1 MYLRPSSQPSAGRAV
16 HQLDLAF
23 GRNMRRALFI
33 ITGVSVVFTT
43 LAFGHIMYHDTV
55 HMLARHEESH
65 LFVAVHTVVAA
76 ALGVLSLPGADL
88 LLSGGPPQIP
98 RL

>member
-1 MYLRPSSQPSAGRAV
+1 MK
-16 HQLDLAF
+16 
-23 GRNMRRALFI
+23 RALFI

-65 LFVAVHTVVAA
+65 LFLAVHTLVAA
-76 ALGVLSLPGADL
+76 ALGVLSLLGAYL
-88 LLSGGPPQIP
+88 LLSGGPPQNP
-98 RL
+98 S

>member
-1 MYLRPSSQPSAGRAV
+1 MKRT
-16 HQLDLAF
+16 
-23 GRNMRRALFI
+23 LFI

-65 LFVAVHTVVAA
+65 LFLAVHTLVAA
-76 ALGVLSLPGADL
+76 ALGVLSLLGAYL
-88 LLSGGPPQIP
+88 LLSGGRGQNSH
-98 RL
+98 

>member
-1 MYLRPSSQPSAGRAV
+1 MK
-16 HQLDLAF
+16 
-23 GRNMRRALFI
+23 RALFV

-65 LFVAVHTVVAA
+65 LFLAVHTLVAA
-76 ALGVLSLPGADL
+76 ALGVLSLLGAYL
-88 LLSGGPPQIP
+88 LLSGGRVPFARYRANPIICTFSYKNNILYIFVQIV
-98 RL
+98 

>member
-1 MYLRPSSQPSAGRAV
+1 MYFMPSSQSSAGRAV
-16 HQLDLAF
+16 HPLDLAF
-23 GRNMRRALFI
+23 RRNMKRALFI

-65 LFVAVHTVVAA
+65 LFLAVHTLVAA
-76 ALGVLSLPGADL
+76 ALGVLSLLGAYL
-88 LLSGGPPQIP
+88 LLSGGRGQNSH
-98 RL
+98 